1 MEFSK
6 WIPVIGLMFSIYS
19 AIFST
24 VVLYPWHI
32 ELSDEFSELSKNVL
46 NASFIRCGV

>member
-1 MEFSK
+1 ME
-6 WIPVIGLMFSIYS
+6 WIPVIGLMFSTYS

-32 ELSDEFSELSKNVL
+32 ELSDQFSELSKNVL
-46 NASFIRCGV
+46 NATSSRVGV